1 MIKKFKKIIINYIE
15 LLRSVFFLILV
26 EVISHIFDNFILSIL
41 IKNFDAQF
49 GVGLGEVGEL
59 FGGILGT
66 WGTWVG
72 RLVGWVS
79 DKVWPHFWS
88 ILHDQV
94 GKLSISGSQNS
105 SAPTSPKSLANS
117 QKTILEQNLQSNK
130 RTWHF
135 FLDQWSIN
143 KPR

>member
-1 MIKKFKKIIINYIE
+1 LIKKFKKIIINYIE

-66 WGTWVG
+66 
-72 RLVGWVS
+72 
-79 DKVWPHFWS
+79 
-88 ILHDQV
+88 
-94 GKLSISGSQNS
+94 
-105 SAPTSPKSLANS
+105 
-117 QKTILEQNLQSNK
+117 
-130 RTWHF
+130 
-135 FLDQWSIN
+135 
-143 KPR
+143 